1 MDFNAFNGGGAPAS
15 MGASSNGGV
24 VSLSKG
30 QKVSLSKM
38 APSLKKCLIGLGWDT
53 NRYSG
58 GYDFDLDASVFL
70 CDANGRAQ
78 PNNFIFYNNL
88 IGPNGSV
95 QHMGDNL
102 TGEGEGDDE
111 QIKIDLDLIPD
122 YISKIAIT
130 VTIHE
135 ADIRRQNFGLVE
147 NSYIRLVDD
156 TNGKEVLRFN
166 LGEDFS
172 VETALVVA
180 EIYRKDNG
188 WSFNAIGS
196 GFSGGLKAL
205 CANYGIQAE

>member
-24 VSLSKG
+24 VSLTKG

-38 APSLKKCLIGLGWDT
+38 APALKKALVGLGWDT
-53 NRYSG
+53 NKYSG
-58 GYDFDLDASVFL
+58 GFDFDLDASAFL
-70 CDANGRAQ
+70 CDTNGRSR
-78 PNNFIFYNNL
+78 PEFFIFYNNL
-88 IGPNGSV
+88 IGPNNCV

-111 QIKIDLDLIPD
+111 QIMIDLERVPNTIN
-122 YISKIAIT
+122 KIAIT

-135 ADIRRQNFGLVE
+135 ADIRHQNFGMVE
-147 NSYIRLVDD
+147 NSYIRLVDANTD
-156 TNGKEVLRFN
+156 KEVLRFN

-180 EIYRKDNG
+180 ELYRKDNG